1 MSTIESRVADLPELY
16 QPIFGHPELSEGSS
30 RSSHDRLAH
39 IASIYKVAEKI
50 QGRPLKVLDL
60 GCAQGFFS
68 LNLASMGAS
77 VHGIDYLEKNVE
89 VCRALLAEH
98 PEFKAQFT
106 FGKVEE
112 FLDTVEPGE
121 YDLVLGLSVF
131 HHLVYDLGK
140 EQIKAVVEQLLH
152 KITVFIGEFALAE
165 EPLYW
170 GPAQPQEPRYL
181 LENSAFLHEL
191 SRHSTHLADIQRPL
205 YVASNQIWYLD
216 GIGQRIQS
224 WTPNSHA
231 LADGAHQGA
240 RRYYV
245 SDDYFVK
252 LFRVD
257 GMFGPRNQTELV
269 REAQFLQH
277 SPEGFDAPQHHA
289 SGGNETESWLVTDR
303 IEGELLLDVI
313 ARGEPLDKRAVLL
326 DVLRQLVLLERQ
338 GLYHDDIRVW
348 NIMLDA
354 GRRARLIDFGSIG
367 SEPKDCVWPHNL
379 YLAFMIFV
387 KEVVT
392 GYVDKPTPLREVSIS
407 PFSLPQPYAD
417 WMNGLWS
424 KPVSSWSFQLL
435 LDTLEAATGEAGE
448 PVQESATVLWMTS
461 IESALQAIKK
471 HLHHVETE
479 EISTRLS
486 IEERLKALDEKG
498 DRMSLIYERHLA
510 ELERDRLKL
519 SDQLNV
525 YTLTNQTMQEQLRTY
540 QASSEHWSQQAAEN
554 EARAAASE
562 ARAVAGEARAIAGE
576 ARAAASEQ
584 RVQAL
589 LSSTSWFLTKPIRVT
604 MVQGS
609 RVSRSLLAIGKAA
622 LRKGVV
628 VVIRKAAARPDAKR
642 RIIKLLNHY
651 PPLAARMRQF
661 ARNQGLTGHGAGP
674 VASAMPG
681 MAQPMHPVDDALSSR
696 GHEVLHKFEKAIKTK
711 DVR

>member
-68 LNLASMGAS
+68 LNLAAMGAS

-170 GPAQPQEPRYL
+170 GPAQPQDPRYL

-269 REAQFLQH
+269 REAQFLRH
-277 SPEGFDAPQHHA
+277 PPEGFDAPQHHA

-354 GRRARLIDFGSIG
+354 GRRGRLIDFGSIG

-417 WMNGLWS
+417 WMNGLWA

-435 LDTLEAATGEAGE
+435 LETLDAATGEAGE
-448 PVQESATVLWMTS
+448 PGQESATVLWMTS

-519 SDQLNV
+519 SEQLNV
-525 YTLTNQTMQEQLRTY
+525 YCRANQTMEEQLRTY
-540 QASSEHWSQQAAEN
+540 QASSDHWYQRAVEN

-562 ARAVAGEARAIAGE
+562 ARAAAGE

-589 LSSTSWFLTKPIRVT
+589 LSSTSWFLTKPVRVT

-609 RVSRSLLAIGKAA
+609 RVSRSLLAFGKAA

-651 PPLAARMRQF
+651 PPLAARLRQF
-661 ARNQGLTGHGAGP
+661 ARNQGLAGHGAGP
-674 VASAMPG
+674 VASVMPG
-681 MAQPMHPVDDALSSR
+681 MAQSMHPVDDALSSR
-696 GHEVLHKFEKAIKTK
+696 AHEVLQKFEKAIKTK